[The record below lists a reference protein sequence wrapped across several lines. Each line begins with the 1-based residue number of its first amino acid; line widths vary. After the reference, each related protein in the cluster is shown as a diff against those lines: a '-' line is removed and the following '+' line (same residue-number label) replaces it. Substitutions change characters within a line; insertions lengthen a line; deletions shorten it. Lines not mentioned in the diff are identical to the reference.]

1 MEFDDKKYIKF
12 ATSHLYSVDKMQLGN
27 GSCFFMHEECD
38 LPESEKN
45 ARVEYLSKFS
55 NDAEYLTDH
64 LLTIRE
70 KLVKYKRYLDIDQ
83 NDDDNFANFPNY
95 EPFDAYCHNFYV
107 FEQLMDKLF
116 HISQV
121 LKLTINNVLQND
133 FDTDMR
139 DLEVIGDTKDWYL
152 EYGRDVLG
160 LGNIVGVN
168 LLDPEH
174 GYISPPI
181 SSDEEDEEE

>member
-1 MEFDDKKYIKF
+1 
-12 ATSHLYSVDKMQLGN
+12 
-27 GSCFFMHEECD
+27 
-38 LPESEKN
+38 
-45 ARVEYLSKFS
+45 
-55 NDAEYLTDH
+55 
-64 LLTIRE
+64 
-70 KLVKYKRYLDIDQ
+70 
-83 NDDDNFANFPNY
+83 
-95 EPFDAYCHNFYV
+95 
-107 FEQLMDKLF
+107 MDKLF